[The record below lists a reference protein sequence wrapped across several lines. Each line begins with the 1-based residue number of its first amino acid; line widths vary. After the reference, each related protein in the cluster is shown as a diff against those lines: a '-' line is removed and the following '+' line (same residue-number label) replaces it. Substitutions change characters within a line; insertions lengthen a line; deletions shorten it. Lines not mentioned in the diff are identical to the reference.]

1 MNRSEDSLLRCITC
15 SLCDGLV
22 YFNCYPQLL
31 LVHRRLVMMKALT
44 VNILSNIY
52 DMDLRSSN
60 MQVIYRTFYKTMNTS
75 NPDVQTETF
84 VKENKG

>member
-15 SLCDGLV
+15 SLCDGVV
-22 YFNCYPQLL
+22 YFNYYPQLL
-31 LVHRRLVMMKALT
+31 IVHKRLVIMKALT

-52 DMDLRSSN
+52 DMNLRSTN
-60 MQVIYRTFYKTMNTS
+60 MQVIYRTFYKTMNAS

-84 VKENKG
+84 VKEKKG